1 MAHPALTPD
10 DELPIP
16 EAGTAEQSVAERT
29 QPVLRLVRSDRAELR
44 TVLLCTLDTA
54 LAEEVSAVAGA
65 VLQAVSSE
73 AEMCAELVRGAVQ
86 RVLVDG
92 TPAGLNPHRL
102 VRIVRSHN
110 AAPEVW
116 LAVAR
121 RDDASALLAQGLG
134 VERVTRRVRAMLA
147 VIDPDAARQ
156 GHIDGLVPLLD
167 AIDQVF
173 AAQAGPTARLF
184 AAGVRRA
191 LLEGQVQSTA
201 EAYAQTLLARLRLP
215 GPREQFVLQ
224 VRALL
229 AQRSRRHHLAEPG

>member
-1 MAHPALTPD
+1 MAHPVLTPD
-10 DELPIP
+10 NELPIP
-16 EAGTAEQSVAERT
+16 EAGTTEQSVAERT
-29 QPVLRLVRSDRAELR
+29 QPVLRLVVNERAERR
-44 TVLLCTLDTA
+44 TVLLCTLDTE
-54 LAEEVSAVAGA
+54 LADEVSTAAGA

-73 AEMCAELVRGAVQ
+73 AEMCAELVRGTVE
-86 RVLVDG
+86 RVLVDA

-102 VRIVRSHN
+102 VRIARSHN
-110 AAPEVW
+110 PAPEVW
-116 LAVAR
+116 LVVAR

-147 VIDPDAARQ
+147 VIDPDAARH
-156 GHIDGLVPLLD
+156 GHIEVLAPLLD
-167 AIDQVF
+167 AIDQAF
-173 AAQAGPTARLF
+173 MAQAGPTARLF

-191 LLEGQVQSTA
+191 LFEGQVQSTA

-229 AQRSRRHHLAEPG
+229 AQRSRRHHQAEPG